1 MVGHLVVRGRIVKTV
16 PEVLDAY
23 QPAVTRI
30 STAQWA
36 RIRALVVASVEG
48 AQYPSIHSAH
58 FALRVVSAFVAWA
71 EGEGVELHTERLFQ
85 PDRVERYIGLRRADA
100 TRRTRANERA
110 VLRRVGRTATTAA
123 PWPVEPQPFQS
134 HVHLKAPYTAE
145 EVHAFWMAV
154 DQQATDHRRRVLRAM
169 LLLGLGAGLKPREM
183 LECTATQVKSER
195 LSGLTAVFLSDRAV
209 PVLDTYAE
217 NLRSLCREHPEGPL
231 VGHWNRNRRD
241 PFSGLRRGIEIPR
254 HLPTLTA
261 PRLRTTWMATV
272 LQHDLRI
279 SEFMVITGTV
289 SSKSLECIAPY
300 VPGRWDDDE
309 YLHKAAGR

>member
-1 MVGHLVVRGRIVKTV
+1 MSGHLVIGGRIVKTV

-23 QPAVTRI
+23 QPTIARI
-30 STAQWA
+30 SAAQWA
-36 RIRALVVASVEG
+36 RTRSLVIAAVEG
-48 AQYPSIHSAH
+48 AHYPSIHGAH
-58 FALRVVSAFVAWA
+58 LALRVVSAFVAWA
-71 EGEGVELHTERLFQ
+71 EDEGVELHAERLFQ
-85 PDRVERYIGLRRADA
+85 PDRVERYIGLRRSAA

-110 VLRRVGRTATTAA
+110 VLRRVGRTATRAA
-123 PWPVEPQPFQS
+123 PWPAEPQPFQG
-134 HVHLKAPYTAE
+134 HVHLKAPYSTD
-145 EVHAFWMAV
+145 EVQGFWRAV
-154 DQQATDHRRRVLRAM
+154 DHQATDHRRHVLRAM
-169 LLLGLGAGLKPREM
+169 LLLGLGAGLKPREV
-183 LECTATQVKSER
+183 LECSASQVKSER
-195 LSGLTAVFLSDRAV
+195 GSGLTAVFLDDRTV

-217 NLRSLCREHPEGPL
+217 SLRSLCREYPEGPL

-241 PFSGLRRGIEIPR
+241 PFTGLRRGIEIPG

-279 SEFMVITGTV
+279 SEFMVIAGTV

-309 YLHKAAGR
+309 YLHRAAGR